1 MSNEKDYREKIEQ
14 HRQQV
19 EHDEV
24 PSRRTRTRRNEKNK
38 KQPKSPLLSILVF
51 TFILIPLAILAYVWF
66 IYEPKVETKV
76 NKENEN
82 PTVQIEK
89 NDPVSS
95 ATNEEKDKA
104 QTEKDADQNNSDAD
118 KGNQNAGSET
128 QDGQNGTDV
137 EVDKEKE
144 AEIAAAAAEAEK
156 KLKEQKEKEE
166 AEKKAQADKKSKA
179 SAKTHV
185 VQPGDTLYSISVK
198 YYQNGS
204 MVEKI
209 KAANNLKSDSIPL
222 GKELILP

>member
-24 PSRRTRTRRNEKNK
+24 PTRRTRSRRNEKNK
-38 KQPKSPLLSILVF
+38 KQAKSPLLSILVF
-51 TFILIPLAILAYVWF
+51 TFILIPLFILAYVWF
-66 IYEPKVETKV
+66 FYEPEVKTEV

-82 PTVQIEK
+82 PVVQIEK

-104 QTEKDADQNNSDAD
+104 QTEKDADQNSSNSSN
-118 KGNQNAGSET
+118 GNQNAESQT

-137 EVDKEKE
+137 EVDKDKE
-144 AEIAAAAAEAEK
+144 AEIAAAAAEAEA
-156 KLKEQKEKEE
+156 KLKAQKEE
-166 AEKKAQADKKSKA
+166 AEKKAQADKNAQA
-179 SAKTHV
+179 SAKTHI
-185 VQPGDTLYSISVK
+185 VQTGDTLYSISVK
-198 YYQNGS
+198 YYKNGS